1 MIAAIL
7 RENSQMS
14 FRSIAVLLLAA
25 TLQTNVDKVLKVYD
39 HDDASRLVPLL
50 SEVLQFPTTQFDVEG
65 HAAQKVWLAKTAKD
79 LGFTYRDAG
88 LVDEIE
94 LPGPPGAPVLGLMVH
109 GDVQPVDA
117 DAWSVAPYSGK
128 VDETYVYGRG
138 SADDKG
144 PLVQALLAMKALEQ
158 SGIAR
163 THTVRLL
170 VGSDEES
177 TNNDVTAYLKTHQ
190 APDYTLVLDSNF
202 PVVVGEK
209 AWNSLSLTT
218 DPTSERPGVTKPY
231 SLFFINAGLG
241 TSIVPDRA
249 EVKLRWRGSA
259 VSQSGGLAVS
269 GAAGNAATGQPG
281 NRETPQPRDSATPN
295 WEPLMEA
302 INAAPRPPDTRVA
315 MQANGDSLW
324 IVAYGHSA
332 HAGVNIEGGRN
343 ALVALARV
351 LDGKLPSG
359 GADDLL
365 SFVRTAGPD
374 IYGTGLGITD
384 RDPLWGRYAVNIA
397 TIKLDANDAKLS
409 TLTINIRRIPPLT
422 GPQLKAKMEQFVT
435 DFNKRTGA
443 SLTATGFY
451 DDEPLAFNPKA
462 KIVRRL
468 LADYGAATG
477 TKDPKPAISGGGTYA
492 KRLPNSIAFG
502 MWFPDKPY
510 PGHDVDEKNPIADL
524 QKGTRVLIHALVD
537 IATGPKI
544 VEAFKP

>member
-1 MIAAIL
+1 MSIRFIAI
-7 RENSQMS
+7 
-14 FRSIAVLLLAA
+14 FVLAA
-25 TLQTNVDKVLKVYD
+25 TLQTNVAKVTKIYE
-39 HDDASRLVPLL
+39 HDCASRLVPLL
-50 SEVLQFPTTQFDVEG
+50 TEVLRFPTAQFEVDG
-65 HAAQKVWLAKTAKD
+65 PAAQKAWLAKTAHD
-79 LGFTYRDAG
+79 FGFTYRDAG
-88 LVDEIE
+88 LIDEIE

-117 DAWSVAPYSGK
+117 DAWSVAPFSGK
-128 VDETYVYGRG
+128 ADETYVYGRG

-144 PLVQALLAMKALEQ
+144 PLVQALLAMKALAQ
-158 SGIAR
+158 SGVPR

-177 TNNDVTAYLKTHQ
+177 GSTDVTTYLKTHA

-209 AWNSLSLTT
+209 GWNSLSVTT
-218 DPTSERPGVTKPY
+218 DPASERAGVSKPY
-231 SLFFINAGLG
+231 SVFFINAGLAA
-241 TSIVPDRA
+241 SIVPDRA
-249 EVKLRWRGSA
+249 EVKLRWKEG
-259 VSQSGGLAVS
+259 
-269 GAAGNAATGQPG
+269 
-281 NRETPQPRDSATPN
+281 ATPA
-295 WEPLMEA
+295 WQPLMDA
-302 INAAPRPPDTRVA
+302 INAAPRPPDTRVV
-315 MQANGDSLW
+315 MQAQGDTLW

-332 HAGVNIEGGRN
+332 HAGVNLEGGRN

-351 LDGKLPSG
+351 LAGKLPSG

-365 SFVRTAGPD
+365 AFVRAAGID

-384 RDPLWGRYAVNIA
+384 RNPLWGRYAVNIA
-397 TIKLDANDAKLS
+397 TIKLDANDAKRS
-409 TLTINIRRIPPLT
+409 TLTINIRRIPPRT
-422 GPQLKAKMEQFVT
+422 GPELKTKMEEYVA

-443 SLTATGFY
+443 SLIATGFY
-451 DDEPLAFNPKA
+451 DDEPLGFDPNA

-477 TKDPKPAISGGGTYA
+477 AKNPKPAISGGGTYA

-524 QKGTRVLIHALVD
+524 QKGTKVLIHALVD
-537 IATGPKI
+537 IATGKRI
-544 VEAFKP
+544 EGAFKR